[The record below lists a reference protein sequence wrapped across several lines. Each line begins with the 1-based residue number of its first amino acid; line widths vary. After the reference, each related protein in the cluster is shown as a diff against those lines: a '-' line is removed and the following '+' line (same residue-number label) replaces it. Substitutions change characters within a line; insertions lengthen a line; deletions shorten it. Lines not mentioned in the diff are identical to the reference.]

1 MFVVVKI
8 IPLASHESESVFHA
22 PYFLSHVQ
30 AGFPSPAD
38 DYMDRKLDLN
48 EHLIKHPA
56 ATFYCRVSGH
66 SMNGLGIFD
75 GDTLIVDRAITPKN
89 GDVVLAVLD
98 GELTC
103 KKLDIQGKRLLSAND
118 KYPPIP
124 IKEWAEFE
132 VEGVVTSSIRYHNV
146 CSR

>member
-1 MFVVVKI
+1 
-8 IPLASHESESVFHA
+8 
-22 PYFLSHVQ
+22 
-30 AGFPSPAD
+30 
-38 DYMDRKLDLN
+38 MDRKLDLN